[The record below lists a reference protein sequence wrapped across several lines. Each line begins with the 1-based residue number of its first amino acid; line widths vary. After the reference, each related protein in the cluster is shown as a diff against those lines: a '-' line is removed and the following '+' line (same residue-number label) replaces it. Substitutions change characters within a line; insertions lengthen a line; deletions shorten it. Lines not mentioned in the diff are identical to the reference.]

1 MLDKETVWCVAC
13 DAFARAVGSPDIFEH
28 EVRCDERVKV
38 LQPWQIELIVK
49 LCLMLFQIWM
59 ATGVNDPH
67 AIKDPKFS
75 DEFEF
80 EFSEAQ
86 VYGLDHPKEEDE

>member
-1 MLDKETVWCVAC
+1 
-13 DAFARAVGSPDIFEH
+13 
-28 EVRCDERVKV
+28 
-38 LQPWQIELIVK
+38 
-49 LCLMLFQIWM
+49 
-59 ATGVNDPH
+59 VNDPH